1 MEKNIDNISAQIKQ
15 NLIELCNKTLTCAN
29 TEEFPNGT
37 KDIEY
42 ALNNIKNDIFDVVV
56 CGEVKKG
63 KSSFINAIMG
73 ENILPVDTR
82 VATSQAFRIVNSE
95 EQAFYLVFTDGSK
108 QRVGREE
115 LENYG
120 SQVKIDKNGEPIT
133 FGKIVDYM
141 EVHTP
146 IPFLPKSVVL
156 VDTPGL
162 GAIYANHAIVTMRH
176 LAKASAVIFVM
187 DPANPLTDTEL
198 SFLNTITETTSNVLL
213 VMTKQDNYDSEYI
226 EAQIKRNMEI
236 LVEKGFKDKF
246 SCDEV
251 KILPMSSTLL
261 YDVSNAEMENTDRET
276 FYEISCFETVKMELL
291 RMLQTTIGLSKSI
304 VAYNALNDYNS
315 QVMSAISERD
325 TVLNSLGDGKQLL
338 VEKQQVKANFQS
350 KWGPNGE
357 QQKMIIKEVNDTIS
371 VYSSK
376 ATAMFNPG
384 SELYNKMFLE
394 IDGLTTYDEAKVFA
408 NMFPKRMM
416 TEYMQAWKG
425 LNEDCINKISKIM
438 SKYRKKMQDDRNREL
453 SNTFLGNVILPPYTM
468 PKYGMMDFF
477 NDTKGGWFTLFFV
490 ANVFSLPLSLVA
502 LPIAAL
508 IGWFTGN
515 KTKLNRMKVELKG
528 YLNTNLSTLRSQVL
542 YSPVNEN
549 DSLSKSLYE
558 TTKEKLLQTAQTTL
572 REIYNEQLSLSDDE
586 VKRLNNQITNIN
598 QKRHELT
605 QNLQTI
611 RNKWDP
617 IYTQLKELR
626 EELKSLELLIKS
638 SCFTKE

>member
-1 MEKNIDNISAQIKQ
+1 MQIKQ
-15 NLIELCNKTLTCAN
+15 GLIELCNKTLACAN

-42 ALNNIKNDIFDVVV
+42 ALNNIENDIFDVVV

-73 ENILPVDTR
+73 DSILPVDTK

-108 QRVGREE
+108 QQVGREE

-120 SQVKIDKNGEPIT
+120 SQVKIDKDGEPIT

-162 GAIYANHAIVTMRH
+162 GAIYANHATVTMRH

-187 DPANPLTDTEL
+187 DPANPLTDAEL

-213 VMTKQDNYDSEYI
+213 VMTKQDNYDKEYI

-261 YDVSNAEMENTDRET
+261 YDVSNVEMGNAEREA
-276 FYEISCFETVKMELL
+276 FYEISCFETVKTELL
-291 RMLQTTIGLSKSI
+291 RMLQITIGMSKNI

-315 QVMSAISERD
+315 RVMSAIAGRD
-325 TVLNSLGDGKQLL
+325 TVLKSLDDGKQLL
-338 VEKQQVKANFQS
+338 VKKQQVKANFQS

-357 QQKMIIKEVNDTIS
+357 QQKAIIKEVNETIS
-371 VYSSK
+371 SYSGK
-376 ATAMFNPG
+376 AMAMFNPG
-384 SELYNKMFLE
+384 TELYNKMLSE
-394 IDGLTTYDEAKVFA
+394 IEGLTTYDETKGYAEL
-408 NMFPKRMM
+408 FPKHMM

-425 LNEDCINKISKIM
+425 LNDDCVSKISTIM

-453 SNTFLGNVILPPYTM
+453 PDKILGNVILPPYSM
-468 PKYGMMDFF
+468 PKYGAMDFF

-490 ANVFSLPLSLVA
+490 ASVFGGSLSLVA

-508 IGWFTGN
+508 IGMFTG
-515 KTKLNRMKVELKG
+515 KKIKQNRMKVELKG
-528 YLNTNLSTLRSQVL
+528 YLNTNLSTLRNQVL
-542 YSPVNEN
+542 SSPVNKN
-549 DSLSKSLYE
+549 DPLSKSLYE
-558 TTKEKLLQTAQTTL
+558 TTKETLLQTAQNTL
-572 REIYNEQLSLSDDE
+572 KQIYEEQLSLSEDE
-586 VKRLNNQITNIN
+586 VKRLNDQITKIN
-598 QKRHELT
+598 SERNKMT
-605 QNLQTI
+605 QDLQTVKD
-611 RNKWDP
+611 KWSP
-617 IYTQLKELR
+617 IYTQLKALR
-626 EELKSLELLIKS
+626 EELNTLESLIKS
-638 SCFTKE
+638 SYSTKE